1 LTTVVYSMAIV
12 FKQLMNFSKKSIF
25 MNQMNSSIH
34 ENAGIIIG
42 LCTLIF
48 FTISLNTHAEEYYLE
63 ENFDNMN
70 SWEALKF
77 KKIKQYTDYSIIK
90 IKPNQSILKIVSKNS
105 ASAIIFKKKYDVAKW
120 PVIEWRW
127 KVENVL
133 ENGDATK
140 KSGDDYPIRIYILF
154 EYNPEKSGFFEKAKY
169 GAAKLLYGKY
179 PPFAAL
185 NYIWANQN
193 HSQKIIPNAYTSKA
207 MMILSDFGEKHV
219 GEWRAHRV
227 NVVEDYKNVFRES
240 PPSKASL
247 AIMGDSDNTGG
258 AATAYIDYIRVIQVK

>member
-1 LTTVVYSMAIV
+1 LT
-12 FKQLMNFSKKSIF
+12 
-25 MNQMNSSIH
+25 
-34 ENAGIIIG
+34 
-42 LCTLIF
+42 
-48 FTISLNTHAEEYYLE
+48 TISLDIDAGEFYLE
-63 ENFDNMN
+63 ENFNNLD
-70 SWEALKF
+70 SWEILKF

-90 IKPNQSILKIVSKNS
+90 IKPNQSVLKIASKNS
-105 ASAIIFKKKYDVAKW
+105 ASALIFKEKYDVTKY

-140 KSGDDYPIRIYILF
+140 KSGDDYPVRIYILF
-154 EYNPEKSGFFEKAKY
+154 EYDPEKAGFFEKAKFETV
-169 GAAKLLYGKY
+169 KLLYGKY

-207 MMILSDFGEKHV
+207 MMIVSDLGKKHI
-219 GEWRAHRV
+219 GEWRNHRV
-227 NVVEDYKNVFRES
+227 NVVEDYKKIFGKN
-240 PPSKASL
+240 PPQQGSL

-258 AATAYIDYIRVIQVK
+258 TATAYIDYIRAGQVK